1 MSSFEAEAVAEARGM
16 SQGFD
21 MQAQQAVKIQELTDL
36 LAQTQRTLLSTQ
48 EALDKA
54 REDVRVNEETL
65 ERIAYVLRT
74 FYYAQIS
81 LSTIQPVIALALE
94 LNPELVEQRR

>member
-16 SQGFD
+16 SQRFD
-21 MQAQQAVKIQELTDL
+21 RQVQQAVKIQELTAL
-36 LAQTQRTLLSTQ
+36 LAQSQRTLLSTQ

>member
-1 MSSFEAEAVAEARGM
+1 
-16 SQGFD
+16 
-21 MQAQQAVKIQELTDL
+21 
-36 LAQTQRTLLSTQ
+36 
-48 EALDKA
+48 
-54 REDVRVNEETL
+54 VNEETL